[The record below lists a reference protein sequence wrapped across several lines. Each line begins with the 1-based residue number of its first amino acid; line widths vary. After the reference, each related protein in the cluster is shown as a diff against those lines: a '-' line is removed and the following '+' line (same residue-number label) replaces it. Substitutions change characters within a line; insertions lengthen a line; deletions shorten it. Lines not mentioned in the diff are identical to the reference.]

1 VSEIMTRLFTA
12 LAGRYRIERE
22 IGSGGMATVYLAHD
36 LKHDRDVALKVLR
49 PELAA
54 LLGIDR
60 FLNEIR
66 ISARL
71 DHPHILTLIDSGV
84 ANGVP
89 YYVLPFVRGESLR
102 DRLKREKQ
110 LAVDQALDIT
120 RQITSALDYAH
131 RLGIVHRDIKPE
143 NILIHE
149 GEAVLADFGIAMA
162 LKAAG
167 GNRLTESG
175 VSLGTP
181 QYMSPEQA
189 TGDRPLDARSDVYS
203 IAAVLYEMLAGEPP
217 HTGASVQAV
226 IAKLLT
232 ERPTRLRVIRDT
244 VPEGIDAA
252 VAKALSKLPADRYSS
267 AGDFARALTTR
278 APPHRPSPR
287 SRRWLPV
294 AIGGG
299 VAAAAAIAAALVVTR
314 KPAPLP
320 QPDRVQLTFTG
331 NAIAPSLSPNGR
343 RLAFAEKL
351 CDPAGDCTYQLVIQE
366 TDGSGRLVLAR
377 NIGYIYE
384 TQWISD
390 GRFLEFAGSYPP
402 LRHGS
407 FAVSTLGGEPRYLG
421 CCFFDL
427 VSGDTALLSI
437 DNRPGLDRGWVRRI
451 TVHDG
456 QTLDSI
462 PVRDQGATY
471 HTIALTIP
479 DRLII
484 AVRKTFES
492 APELR
497 LTDFRGQVLTRVT
510 PPFWSL
516 DRFYFSRWVPSRK
529 KLVVASQR
537 ERGGTEFD
545 ILTMNV
551 TASRI
556 EPEIDTV
563 FPGLQFAI
571 GMFDISA
578 EGEGLVYS
586 AGPVETSL
594 STIDVRRIPPMR
606 LPATH
611 VLSSTTLLRGR
622 VSPAG
627 DKIFLARD
635 APRGGGTHAS
645 QFSIL
650 PRTGVAESQIP
661 GAVENLLDFQWS
673 PDGARIIYL
682 HGIGGNKVR
691 LMERDTT
698 GRVTHEIARLE
709 QSAATQFEPLP
720 DGAVC
725 IVPAERRS
733 LSIIRRPGKRDVTL
747 QLPEW
752 IGIIGSISH
761 SPDAKSLAVV
771 GMNRP
776 GDSVV
781 AATVDIETGRFTRIA
796 SFVGSDPQR
805 ITWLEDGS
813 TLSVFREPQG
823 AWVFYRISPGRPAE
837 RLGALPH
844 ARAEFSVSNDG
855 RRVAMFSYTD
865 KNDVYM
871 IRNFGKMLR
880 H

>member
-1 VSEIMTRLFTA
+1 MTRLFDA

-22 IGSGGMATVYLAHD
+22 IGSGGMATVYLARD

-54 LLGIDR
+54 VLGVKR

-71 DHPHILTLIDSGV
+71 DHPHILTLIDSG
-84 ANGVP
+84 AADGFL
-89 YYVLPFVRGESLR
+89 YYVMPFVRGESLR
-102 DRLKREKQ
+102 DRLNREKQ
-110 LAVDQALDIT
+110 LALDDALDIN

-131 RLGIVHRDIKPE
+131 RQGIVHRDIKPE
-143 NILIHE
+143 NILLHE

-162 LKAAG
+162 IKEAAG
-167 GNRLTESG
+167 HRLTESG

-232 ERPTRLRVIRDT
+232 ERPTRLRVLRDT
-244 VPEGIDAA
+244 VPEGTDAA
-252 VAKALSKLPADRYSS
+252 VAKALAKLPADRYAS
-267 AGDFARALTTR
+267 AGDFARALATR
-278 APPHRPSPR
+278 GLLHRPSPR

-294 AIGGG
+294 SIGGG
-299 VAAAAAIAAALVVTR
+299 VAAAAAIAAALIVAR

-331 NAIAPSLSPNGR
+331 NAIAPSLSPDGR
-343 RLAFAEKL
+343 RLAFAEKQ
-351 CDPAGDCTYQLVIQE
+351 CDRAGDCTYQLVIQD
-366 TDGSGRLVLAR
+366 TDGSGRPLVLAR

-427 VSGDTALLSI
+427 LSGDTALLSV

-492 APELR
+492 APELQ
-497 LTDFRGQVLTRVT
+497 LTDFRGQVVTRVT
-510 PPFWSL
+510 PTFWSL
-516 DRFYFSRWVPSRK
+516 DHFYFSRWVPSRK

-537 ERGGTEFD
+537 ELGGTEFD
-545 ILTMNV
+545 VLTMSV

-556 EPEIDTV
+556 EPAIDTV
-563 FPGLQFAI
+563 FSGLQFAI

-578 EGEGLVYS
+578 DGEGLVYS
-586 AGPVETSL
+586 GGPVETSVSMIETDRTPLAATQLL
-594 STIDVRRIPPMR
+594 SP
-606 LPATH
+606 
-611 VLSSTTLLRGR
+611 TTFLRGR
-622 VSPAG
+622 ISPAG
-627 DKIFLARD
+627 DRIFLARD
-635 APRGGGTHAS
+635 APQGGAHAS
-645 QFSIL
+645 QFSII
-650 PRTGVAESQIP
+650 PRTGGAASQIP
-661 GAVENLLDFQWS
+661 GTVENLLDFQWS
-673 PDGARIIYL
+673 PDGARIMYL
-682 HGIGGNKVR
+682 HGIGGNKVL

-698 GRVTHEIARLE
+698 GRVRHEITRLD

-725 IVPAERRS
+725 IMPADHRS
-733 LSIIRRPGKRDVTL
+733 ISIIQRPGKRNVTW
-747 QLPEW
+747 QLPQW

-761 SPDAKSLAVV
+761 SPDAKSLAVE
-771 GMNRP
+771 GMNRA

-781 AATVDIETGRFTRIA
+781 AATVDIESGRFTRIA
-796 SFVGSDPQR
+796 SFVGSDPPR

-813 TLSVFREPQG
+813 ILAIFREPQG
-823 AWVFYRISPGRPAE
+823 AWVLYRIRPGRRAQ
-837 RLGALPH
+837 RLQTLPH
-844 ARAEFSVSNDG
+844 ARADFSVSNDG
-855 RRVAMFSYTD
+855 RRVAMFKYID

-871 IRNFGKMLR
+871 IRNFGKMLPR
-880 H
+880 